1 MKSVTI
7 KNNEQ
12 IEGIRAACK
21 LVAQAHQNVRE
32 KLNVG
37 MSTYQVENIV
47 KHTLKKAGAKSA
59 FYKYT
64 GGSKPPFPGHI
75 CISVNE
81 EVVHGIAAH
90 HRKLN
95 EWDVVTV
102 DIGAVLDG
110 YYGDAAVTHVV
121 RQKGVIYP
129 SIARPEIN
137 LVRDTEQILYEALD
151 MTREGVFLFDVS
163 KHIADTAKEYGYGN
177 VIDYFGHGVGL
188 ALHEPPTIPNYVPEP
203 GTLPNIKL
211 QAGMIIT
218 YEPMFTL
225 GTGETK
231 ELNDNWTVVT
241 KDGSIACHWEHTL
254 LVTKEGA
261 EVLTKL

>member
-1 MKSVTI
+1 MNSIII
-7 KNNEQ
+7 KNDEQ

-21 LVAQAHQNVRE
+21 LVAQAHQSVRE
-32 KLNVG
+32 KIDVG
-37 MSTYQVENIV
+37 ISTYQVENIV

-64 GGSKPPFPGHI
+64 GGSKKPFPGHT

-81 EVVHGIAAH
+81 EVVHGIATH
-90 HRKLN
+90 HRKLE

-102 DIGAVLDG
+102 DIGVVLNG

-121 RQKGVIYP
+121 REKGKIYKLT
-129 SIARPEIN
+129 ARPEID
-137 LVRDTEQILYEALD
+137 LVLDTRQALD
-151 MTREGVFLFDVS
+151 DAISLTKEGVFLFDIS
-163 KHIADTAKEYGYGN
+163 RYIAKAAEYHDYGN
-177 VIDYFGHGVGL
+177 VIGYFGHGVGL

-203 GTLPNIKL
+203 GTIPNVQL

-241 KDGSIACHWEHTL
+241 KDGSAACHWEHTL
-254 LVTKEGA
+254 LVTEDGA